1 VIAHSVYSRSLY
13 QKGKIQGFP
22 STVEQFAPTL
32 EEGVV
37 DTVASGVVDVVA
49 VGMVDGVVVE
59 AEEEVTETPGQL
71 LLQKPHL
78 LSTHSPSSS
87 T

>member
-1 VIAHSVYSRSLY
+1 M
-13 QKGKIQGFP
+13 QGLP
-22 STVEQFAPTL
+22 STVVQLAPAL
-32 EEGVV
+32 GKSVV
-37 DTVASGVVDVVA
+37 DTPGDVVVDVVT
-49 VGMVDGVVVE
+49 VVVVE